1 MSKAD
6 THKRLPVNNSAYYD
20 SAARA
25 KRDAWA
31 ALEAIVGCREAHKL
45 TDATHGVLAAE
56 AELAIEASVAVA
68 TESGLEPDVA
78 RRVVA
83 DGTLNALLSSGAD
96 DTWSGRGNDARR
108 VVFDARR
115 EWVRREMARQAVA
128 HQATRERPVPEDWKS
143 ETGGMHGVD
152 DY

>member
-1 MSKAD
+1 MS
-6 THKRLPVNNSAYYD
+6 RLPVNNSAYHD

-25 KRDAWA
+25 KQDAWA
-31 ALEAIVGCREAHKL
+31 ALGAIVAGREAHKL

-56 AELAIEASVAVA
+56 AVLAIEASVAVA

-78 RRVVA
+78 RRVVG
-83 DGTLNALLSSGAD
+83 DGTLNALLASGPD

-115 EWVRREMARQAVA
+115 EWVRQEMARQAVA
-128 HQATRERPVPEDWKS
+128 RTTQERLVPEDWKS